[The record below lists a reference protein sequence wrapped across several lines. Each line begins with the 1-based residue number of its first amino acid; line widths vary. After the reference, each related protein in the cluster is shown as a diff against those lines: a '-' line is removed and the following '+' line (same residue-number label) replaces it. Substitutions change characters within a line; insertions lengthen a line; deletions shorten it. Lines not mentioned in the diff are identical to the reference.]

1 MISAHAAA
9 PALVHLRIVHP
20 RIVHPRSVNPHP
32 AMRALTILALAV
44 LAALASQTGTATA
57 QEELTYQQYR
67 GLARLADGFEHVA
80 QFEPLEGEPGMF
92 LAIGE
97 RFGTVQVLR
106 TDGRGVRSVWKSN
119 QLAGIPEE
127 VIVADLSG
135 DGLDDALLCRTAG
148 ARIYAWSLDEFS
160 PLWESLSGEYAVI
173 SCFTTA
179 NVDEDPA
186 AEIVI
191 VADNRL
197 VYVDGGTFT
206 KQFTSINEYAATQV
220 RCGDVDG
227 DGRAEVVLNT
237 GKVVDAGSGEVE
249 WEDEPFFGH
258 IELLDIDGNGVL
270 EVLTETPGGGALKVF
285 DIGGRREIRFQ

>member
-1 MISAHAAA
+1 MNH
-9 PALVHLRIVHP
+9 ALVHNSSLRA
-20 RIVHPRSVNPHP
+20 RRLP
-32 AMRALTILALAV
+32 ALWRLGA
-44 LAALASQTGTATA
+44 LAALASGMIVAVSPIGAVA
-57 QEELTYQQYR
+57 QAELTYQQYR
-67 GLARLADGFEHVA
+67 EMARLADGFEHVA
-80 QFEPLEGEPGMF
+80 QFEPLHGESGML

-106 TDGRGVRSVWKSN
+106 SDGLGVRSVWKSN

-135 DGLDDALLCRTAG
+135 DGLDDALLCRTSA
-148 ARIYAWSLDEFS
+148 ARIYVWSLDEFS

-173 SCFTTA
+173 QCFTAA
-179 NVDEDPA
+179 NVDEDRA
-186 AEIVI
+186 AEVVM

-227 DGRAEVVLNT
+227 DGRAEIVLNS
-237 GKVVDAGSGEVE
+237 GKVIDAGSGDVE
-249 WEDEPFFGH
+249 WEDEPFFGR

-270 EVLTETPGGGALKVF
+270 EVLTENPGGGALKVF

>member
-1 MISAHAAA
+1 MIHSRLRLPVPAIAQRLPVGQA
-9 PALVHLRIVHP
+9 PGRG
-20 RIVHPRSVNPHP
+20 S
-32 AMRALTILALAV
+32 
-44 LAALASQTGTATA
+44 AALRRLCTGTLVAAGLAFGLAPGGAIA
-57 QEELTYQQYR
+57 QNELSYQQYR
-67 GLARLADGFEHVA
+67 DLARLADAFDHVA
-80 QFEPLEGEPGMF
+80 QFEPLQGEPGMF
-92 LAIGE
+92 LAVAE

-106 TDGRGVRSVWKSN
+106 SDGLGVRSVWKSN

-135 DGLDDALLCRTAG
+135 DGLDDALLCRTSA
-148 ARIYAWSLDEFS
+148 ARIYVWSLDEFS

-173 SCFTTA
+173 QCFTVA
-179 NVDEDPA
+179 NVDEDA
-186 AEIVI
+186 SAEIVM

-206 KQFTSINEYAATQV
+206 KQFTSINEYAATRV

-227 DGRAEVVLNT
+227 DGRAEVVLNS
-237 GKVVDAGSGEVE
+237 GKVVDAGSGDVE
-249 WEDEPFFGH
+249 WEDEPFFGR

-270 EVLTETPGGGALKVF
+270 EVLTEDPGGGALKVF

>member
-1 MISAHAAA
+1 MIHAHTQVTIPATARRLPDGRSPAA
-9 PALVHLRIVHP
+9 
-20 RIVHPRSVNPHP
+20 RS
-32 AMRALTILALAV
+32 RALRRLCAGTLVAAGLAFGLLPDGAV
-44 LAALASQTGTATA
+44 AQT
-57 QEELTYQQYR
+57 ELSYQQYR
-67 GLARLADGFEHVA
+67 DLARLADAFEHVA
-80 QFEPLEGEPGMF
+80 QFEPLQGEPGMF
-92 LAIGE
+92 LAIAE

-106 TDGRGVRSVWKSN
+106 SDGRGVRSVWKSN

-135 DGLDDALLCRTAG
+135 DGLDDALLCRTSA
-148 ARIYAWSLDEFS
+148 ARIYVWSLDEFS

-173 SCFTTA
+173 QCFTVA

-186 AEIVI
+186 AEIVM

-197 VYVDGGTFT
+197 VYVDGRTFT
-206 KQFTSINEYAATQV
+206 KKFTSINEYSATRV

-227 DGRAEVVLNT
+227 DGRAEIVLNS
-237 GKVVDAGSGEVE
+237 GKVINAGSGDVE
-249 WEDEPFFGH
+249 WEDEPFFGR

-270 EVLTETPGGGALKVF
+270 EVLTEDPDGGALKVF